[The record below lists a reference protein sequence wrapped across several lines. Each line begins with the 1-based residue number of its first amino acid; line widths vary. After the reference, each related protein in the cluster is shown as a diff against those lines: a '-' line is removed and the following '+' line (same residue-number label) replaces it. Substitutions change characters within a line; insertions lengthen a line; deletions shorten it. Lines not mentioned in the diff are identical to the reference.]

1 MTPVKTGARSLK
13 VKEKKKSEQ
22 TDVEEEIMTKPT
34 RGRKARKNVDEQELI
49 PVEEVEEVDK
59 VEQEEAPA
67 EALEGGD
74 QKSGGGR

>member
-34 RGRKARKNVDEQELI
+34 RGRKAGKNVDEQELI
-49 PVEEVEEVDK
+49 PV
-59 VEQEEAPA
+59 
-67 EALEGGD
+67 
-74 QKSGGGR
+74 

>member
-34 RGRKARKNVDEQELI
+34 RGRKAGKNVDEQELI
-49 PVEEVEEVDK
+49 PVEEVEQI
-59 VEQEEAPA
+59 EQEEAPA

-74 QKSGGGR
+74 QESGGGR

>member
-22 TDVEEEIMTKPT
+22 TDVEEEIMMKPT
-34 RGRKARKNVDEQELI
+34 RGRKAGKNVDEQELI
-49 PVEEVEEVDK
+49 PVEEVEQ

-74 QKSGGGR
+74 QESGGGR

>member
-34 RGRKARKNVDEQELI
+34 RGRKAGKNVDEQELI

-74 QKSGGGR
+74 QESGGGR